1 MRTVRYG
8 KKTGRSIRSLVIID
22 GTKCQKNFQKIA
34 RMDSK
39 LNGANG
45 EKNKV
50 VYLFRES
57 DGLNF

>member
-8 KKTGRSIRSLVIID
+8 KKTGRSMRSLVIID
-22 GTKCQKNFQKIA
+22 GTKFQRNFQKIA
-34 RMDSK
+34 KMDSNP
-39 LNGANG
+39 NGANG

-50 VYLFRES
+50 VYLFKAS